1 MGRKTLSKGD
11 ALAMRAARAHEDPV
25 AMATDAT
32 LTRLAR
38 YVARVLKKNPDL
50 SEEEAAKAAR
60 LLLRADMTR
69 MAEKREAARR
79 ADRAHQ
85 AAVPAI
91 DAPGME
97 GDRR

>member
-25 AMATDAT
+25 AMTTDAT

-60 LLLRADMTR
+60 LLLRADMTL
-69 MAEKREAARR
+69 MAERREAARR
-79 ADRAHQ
+79 ADRAKDASFAQ
-85 AAVPAI
+85 SAVRA
-91 DAPGME
+91 
-97 GDRR
+97 RRSGGR